1 MRDHE
6 RMAALNRNTLA
17 IDATQGI
24 TSSPHFPSHMD
35 FLNNTK
41 LIFSPVRVLSNAIF
55 ENLFTAI
62 KS

>member
-6 RMAALNRNTLA
+6 RMAALNRHTLA

-24 TSSPHFPSHMD
+24 TSAPHFPSHMD

-41 LIFSPVRVLSNAIF
+41 LIFFLVKVLSNAIF
-55 ENLFTAI
+55 EKL
-62 KS
+62 